1 MRNNI
6 SDLLFITELYYLK
19 NIYFDTMKNLILT
32 LSLLGAFSTGL
43 KAADYGFEDSVPK
56 SISVIKGGNL
66 SLSDSYFKEGKKSL
80 KWDWV
85 SNSSLCLIDSLEMP
99 GAAKS
104 ADGGITLWIY
114 NEKPVADHLHFVFET
129 AKGEKGYEFS
139 FNLSYKGWRACWI
152 KFSDMKKTQLAS
164 GKIVKMLVSSPS
176 SVAKGSVYL
185 DRMKITA
192 KTLSDRITPDLQ
204 IDENNNNLKRDLW
217 HWCRLW
223 EWEQYKYD
231 VSVPTNLTT
240 EGSSALKEMEKRLDA
255 ALKPDD
261 VNTKELNKVE
271 KTYSAAGI
279 ARVGDH
285 MTGKPLVS
293 NDELQKK
300 NGELSLTDIN
310 DMLIA
315 FAQDWVI
322 SANSSSL
329 KKYFEV
335 LDYAI
340 EQGMAYGSG
349 MGTNHHYGYQTRD
362 IFRSAWIMRNE
373 IRKSENS
380 SEYIKTLCYWS
391 GLQESRIPYQ
401 YGRDELLDTW
411 HTLLQAKLICAM
423 MITEEKERYR
433 AVQALSRWVS
443 GSMAFTP
450 GTIGGIKIDGTTF
463 HHGGFYPAYS
473 VGAFAALGNYLMV
486 TNATPFMISESA
498 RKNFKLALQTIRN
511 YTNLKDWGI
520 GICGRHP
527 FSGKIPD
534 EDINAF
540 AYLAQAGD
548 LTGKGE
554 AFDRELASD
563 FLRFGTG
570 NKQLA
575 KTLRKAGV
583 VESANP
589 EGFWAY
595 NYGAFGIHRRNN
607 WMVTLKGYNTDVWN
621 SEIYTKDNRYGR
633 YQSYGSVQIIGSGKP
648 VTQKESGF
656 EENGWDWNR
665 VPGTTTIHLPLEMLE
680 SPFKGTQMEHSPEH
694 FAGASSLEGKNG
706 VFAMKLLERNRP
718 TFTPGFKARK
728 SVFCFDNRL
737 VCLGTG
743 ITNNNQKY
751 PTETTLFQV
760 ALKEPAEPMVVDNA
774 ETTTFP
780 FESEFDSQHG
790 LICSDTKGN
799 YYYVKNSGHV
809 KVMRQHQRSFENKT
823 KKLTEGDFASACLV
837 HGTAPDN
844 QEYEYMVLIQP
855 DKNQLKKIGK
865 ENYSVLRKD
874 SIVHAVRDNQTN
886 ITGYAIFEDFV
897 STDKSSEIQKSDR
910 ELLVMT
916 KPVGDNQ
923 KIMSVCMPDLNISE
937 KSYTTKESSKP
948 AVKQITLN
956 GNWKVALEMDN
967 VKAVTSSDKKSTSL
981 QVTCV
986 DGRPVEFTLMKY

>member
-1 MRNNI
+1 
-6 SDLLFITELYYLK
+6 
-19 NIYFDTMKNLILT
+19 MKNQVLI
-32 LSLLGAFSTGL
+32 LSLLMTFASNL
-43 KAADYGFEDSVPK
+43 KASDYGFEEAVPK

-66 SLSDSYFKEGKKSL
+66 SLSDSYFKEGKRSL

-85 SNSSLCLIDSLEMP
+85 SNSSLCLIDSLDMP

-104 ADGGITLWIY
+104 TNGGITLWIY

-129 AKGEKGYEFS
+129 ERGEKGYEFN
-139 FNLSYKGWRACWI
+139 FNLFYKGWRACWV
-152 KFSDMKKTQLAS
+152 KFSDMKRSQISS

-176 SVAKGSVYL
+176 SAAKGSVYL
-185 DRMKITA
+185 DRMEITA

-204 IDENNNNLKRDLW
+204 MEDNNNNLKRDLW

-231 VSVPTNLTT
+231 MPVPSTL
-240 EGSSALKEMEKRLDA
+240 SAQESASLKEMEKRLDD
-255 ALKPDD
+255 ALNSDD
-261 VNTKELNKVE
+261 VNTQKLNKAE
-271 KTYSAAGI
+271 KIYSAAGI
-279 ARVGDH
+279 ARVGNH
-285 MTGKPLVS
+285 MIGKPLVS

-300 NGELSLTDIN
+300 AGELSLTDIN
-310 DMLIA
+310 DMMIA
-315 FAQDWVI
+315 FARDCMI
-322 SANSSSL
+322 NGNSDSRR
-329 KKYFEV
+329 KYFEV
-335 LDYAI
+335 FDHAI
-340 EQGMAYGSG
+340 EQGMAFGSG

-362 IFRSAWIMRNE
+362 IFKSAWIMRNE
-373 IRKSENS
+373 IRNS
-380 SEYIKTLCYWS
+380 KNAAEYHKVICYWS
-391 GLQESRIPYQ
+391 GLQESRLPYQ
-401 YGRDELLDTW
+401 FGRDELLDTW
-411 HTLLQAKLICAM
+411 HTLLQAKLISAM
-423 MITEEKERYR
+423 LFEDEKERCR

-450 GTIGGIKIDGTTF
+450 GTIGGLKVDGTTF

-486 TNATPFMISESA
+486 TNNTPFIISESA

-511 YTNLKDWGI
+511 YTNLTDWGL

-527 FSGKIPD
+527 FDGNIPD

-554 AFDRELASD
+554 TFDRELASD

-570 NKQLA
+570 SKQLA
-575 KTLRKAGV
+575 KSLRKAGI
-583 VESANP
+583 VESGNP
-589 EGFWAY
+589 DGFWVY
-595 NYGAFGIHRRNN
+595 NYGALGIHRRNN
-607 WMVTLKGYNTDVWN
+607 WMVTLKGYNSDVWN

-665 VPGTTTIHLPLEMLE
+665 VPGTTTIHLPFEMLD
-680 SPFKGTQMEHSPEH
+680 SPFKGTQMEHSPER

-706 VFAMKLLERNRP
+706 IFAMKLLERDRP

-743 ITNNNQKY
+743 ITNNNKKY

-760 ALKEPAEPMVVDNA
+760 ALKEQGEPMIADNA
-774 ETTTFP
+774 ETADFP
-780 FESEFDSQHG
+780 FESEYDSQNG
-790 LICSDTKGN
+790 LLCSDTKGN

-823 KKLTEGDFASACLV
+823 KKPTEGNFASACIV
-837 HGTAPDN
+837 HGTAPVN

-855 DKNQLKKIGK
+855 DKNQLKNITK
-865 ENYSVLRKD
+865 ESYSVLRKD
-874 SIVHAVRDNQTN
+874 SIVHAVRDHQTN
-886 ITGYAIFEDFV
+886 ITGYAFFEAFTSGD
-897 STDKSSEIQKSDR
+897 SSSEIQKSDK
-910 ELLVMT
+910 ELLVMS
-916 KPVGDNQ
+916 KPVDKNQ
-923 KIMSVCMPDLNISE
+923 KKMSVCMPDLNISE
-937 KSYTTKESSKP
+937 KTYTTSEPSKP
-948 AVKQITLN
+948 AVKTVVIS
-956 GNWKVALEMDN
+956 GNWRAASEMSN
-967 VKAVTSSDKKSTSL
+967 VKVIASPEKNITSL
-981 QVTCV
+981 QITCV
-986 DGRPVEFTLMKY
+986 DGRPVEFTLIKY